1 MVFRKMSLSCLCL
14 SLFLIVSAQRS
25 VSFKIIDEE
34 TSKPLEE
41 VNIKVPKF
49 KLAKISDDSGYVSFS
64 NLPPGMYDVEFSE
77 TEYEEKE
84 IQLKLNDTYAD
95 TTIIVLLSPEE
106 QTLQDV
112 TVVSTR
118 SNNRITDEPQR
129 VEILGKEEVNEEL
142 NIHPGNISKLLG
154 ENAGIQ
160 TQQTSAVSG
169 NMTFRILGLEGNY
182 TQLLKDGFPLYGGL
196 SNGLS
201 ILSIPPLDLQ
211 QVEIIKGA
219 SSDLYGG
226 NAMAG
231 VINLISVAPTEG
243 KPTLSMMLS
252 QSLKGGSDINAFYSH
267 RSDHIGFTFMAS
279 ASSQQPK
286 DIDNDVF
293 TDLPYLRQINL
304 APKLFWY
311 INDSTKLVLGL
322 NASWEDRKGGD
333 IYAINNH
340 PDSIHSYIEESKSNR
355 QYSTMLFESHLHNAT
370 IFTIKNSI
378 CYFNRNLSL
387 PGYHFDGTEWNTWSE
402 ASLLKTWQS
411 NKLVSGLSFYTD
423 KFAGAE
429 ALPANNF
436 NYDYA
441 TPGAF
446 LQDTWTIISSW
457 ILQAGLRADDHNK
470 YGFYLLP
477 RFALLYKAT
486 KDLSFRGGYGRG
498 YNIPTTINSI
508 SSQDELQYA
517 YPIGNTV
524 MPEIAGSWNADIF
537 YNSHLSDEWSISF
550 DQAFYYTTVQHP
562 VIPQADS
569 LAIGK
574 YFFINAS
581 APLKAKGFETNVR
594 VASDDL
600 EFLIGYARLDV
611 RKQYDTLQSLLELTP
626 KNKVFFSA
634 VYELEN
640 NFRCG
645 TELDFIGSQYLSNG
659 TQSKPY
665 TLIGLMAQKTLGH
678 FTLVANAENILNVR
692 QIKYGSL
699 YKGSLQKPAFND
711 IYAPLDGVEINFVLK
726 VTL

>member
-1 MVFRKMSLSCLCL
+1 MVFSKISLSCLCL
-14 SLFLIVSAQRS
+14 NLFLFVSAQRT
-25 VSFKIIDEE
+25 VNFKIIDEE

-41 VNIKVPKF
+41 VNINFPKL
-49 KLAKISDDSGYVSFS
+49 KLVKASNDSGYVSFS
-64 NLPPGMYDVEFSE
+64 NIPPGIYDVEFSE

-84 IQLKLNDTYAD
+84 IQLKLSDAYIDTS
-95 TTIIVLLSPEE
+95 IIVLLTPEE
-106 QTLQDV
+106 QTLQQV

-118 SNNRITDEPQR
+118 VNNRITDEPQH

-169 NMTFRILGLEGNY
+169 NMTFRILGLKGNY

-231 VINLISVAPTEG
+231 VINLISIAPQEG
-243 KPTLSMMLS
+243 KPFLSMMLS

-267 RSDHIGFTFMAS
+267 RNDHIGFTFMAS

-286 DIDNDVF
+286 DIDKDAF
-293 TDLPYLRQINL
+293 TDLPYLRQINV
-304 APKLFWY
+304 APKFFWY
-311 INDSTKLVLGL
+311 INDSTKLVFGL
-322 NASWEDRKGGD
+322 NASWENRKGGD
-333 IYAINNH
+333 IYAINNQ

-355 QYSTMLFESHLHNAT
+355 QYSTLLFEKHLHNAAT
-370 IFTIKNSI
+370 FTVKNSI
-378 CYFNRNLSL
+378 CYFNRDLSL
-387 PGYHFDGTEWNTWSE
+387 PGYHFDGTEWNTYSE
-402 ASLLKTWQS
+402 ASLLKSWTR
-411 NKLVSGLSFYTD
+411 NKTVVGLNFYTD
-423 KFAGAE
+423 KFNQAN
-429 ALPANNF
+429 LPVSNF
-436 NYDYA
+436 NYNYS
-441 TPGAF
+441 TVGAF
-446 LQDTWTIISSW
+446 VQNTWTFIPSC
-457 ILQAGLRADDHNK
+457 ILQAGLRADDHSQD
-470 YGFYLLP
+470 GVFLLP
-477 RFALLYKAT
+477 RLALLYKVT
-486 KDLSFRGGYGRG
+486 KNLSLRGGYGRG
-498 YNIPTTINSI
+498 YSIPTTINSV
-508 SSQDELQYA
+508 SSQDEFQYA
-517 YPIGNTV
+517 YPVSNNV
-524 MPEIAGSWNADIF
+524 VPEIAGSWNADIF
-537 YNSHLSDEWSISF
+537 YRSALSEDWNISF
-550 DQAFYYTTVQHP
+550 DEAFYYTTVDHP
-562 VIPQADS
+562 VIPQPDS

-581 APLKAKGFETNVR
+581 SPLKAKGFETNIR
-594 VASDDL
+594 LASDDF
-600 EFLIGYARLDV
+600 EFLIGYAHLDV
-611 RKQYDTLQSLLELTP
+611 RKQYDTLQSFLELTP

-645 TELDFIGSQYLSNG
+645 TELDYISSQYLSNG

-678 FTLVANAENILNVR
+678 FTLVANAENILNVQ

-699 YKGSLQKPAFND
+699 YKGPLQKPTFND
-711 IYAPLDGVEINFVLK
+711 IYAPLDGVEVNFVLK

>member
-1 MVFRKMSLSCLCL
+1 LCL
-14 SLFLIVSAQRS
+14 NLFLFVSAQRT

-34 TSKPLEE
+34 TSKLLEE
-41 VNIKVPKF
+41 VNINFPKL
-49 KLAKISDDSGYVSFS
+49 KLIKISNDSGYVSFS
-64 NLPPGMYDVEFSE
+64 NIPPGIYDVEFSE

-84 IQLKLNDTYAD
+84 IQLKLSDAYIDTS
-95 TTIIVLLSPEE
+95 IIVLLTPEE
-106 QTLQDV
+106 QTLQQV
-112 TVVSTR
+112 TVISTR
-118 SNNRITDEPQR
+118 VNNRITDEPQR

-169 NMTFRILGLEGNY
+169 NMTFRILGLKGNY

-231 VINLISVAPTEG
+231 VINLISVAPQEG
-243 KPTLSMMLS
+243 KPFLSSMLS
-252 QSLKGGSDINAFYSH
+252 QSLKGGSDVNAFYSQ
-267 RSDHIGFTFMAS
+267 RYDRVGLTFMAS

-293 TDLPYLRQINL
+293 TDLPYLRQISF
-304 APKLFWY
+304 APKLFY
-311 INDSTKLVLGL
+311 YFNDSTKLVLGL
-322 NASWEDRKGGD
+322 NASWENRKGGD
-333 IYAINNH
+333 LYAINNS
-340 PDSIHSYIEESKSNR
+340 PDSIHTYIEESKSNR
-355 QYSTMLFESHLHNAT
+355 QYSTLLFEKHLHNAAT
-370 IFTIKNSI
+370 LTIKNSI

-387 PGYHFDGTEWNTWSE
+387 PGYHFDGTEWNTYSE
-402 ASLLKTWQS
+402 ASLLKAWQG
-411 NKLVSGLSFYTD
+411 NKLVTGLSFFTD
-423 KFAGAE
+423 KFCE
-429 ALPANNF
+429 VANSPTNNI

-446 LQDTWTIISSW
+446 VQDTWTIDPSW
-457 ILQAGLRADDHNK
+457 ILQAGLRGDDHNR

-477 RFALLYKAT
+477 RFALLYKVT
-486 KDLSFRGGYGRG
+486 KNLSLRGGYGRG
-498 YNIPTTINSI
+498 YNIPTTINSV
-508 SSQDELQYA
+508 SSQDEFQYA
-517 YPIGNTV
+517 YPVSNNV
-524 MPEIAGSWNADIF
+524 VPEIAGSWNADIF
-537 YNSHLSDEWSISF
+537 YTSHLSDEWNISF
-550 DQAFYYTTVQHP
+550 DEAFYYTTVDHP

-569 LAIGK
+569 LAVGK

-581 APLKAKGFETNVR
+581 APLKAKGFETNIR
-594 VASDDL
+594 LASDDF
-600 EFLIGYARLDV
+600 EFLIGYAHLDV
-611 RKQYDTLQSLLELTP
+611 RKQYDTLQSFLELTP
-626 KNKVFFSA
+626 KNKIFFSA

-645 TELDFIGSQYLSNG
+645 TELDYIGSQYLSNG

-665 TLIGLMAQKTLGH
+665 TLIGLMAQKTIGH
-678 FTLVANAENILNVR
+678 FTLVANAENILNVQ

-699 YKGSLQKPAFND
+699 YKGSLQKPMFND

-726 VTL
+726 FTL